1 MILYIIYN
9 CIFFHL
15 NFFLYINKQL
25 AWTVFRKQNE
35 TNIPFQFD

>member
-9 CIFFHL
+9 VFLSLIFFI
-15 NFFLYINKQL
+15 YINKQL